1 MNTLMQW
8 INPPRVKIAG
18 MLMNLLL
25 CICSRYDIMKLQYFF
40 AVVGTSRYL
49 PYVCIALNTLKL
61 MELISPSILG
71 ILLFFDCG
79 VSVAK

>member
-1 MNTLMQW
+1 
-8 INPPRVKIAG
+8 
-18 MLMNLLL
+18 
-25 CICSRYDIMKLQYFF
+25 MKLQYFF

-61 MELISPSILG
+61 VELNSPLILG

-79 VSVAK
+79 VSFTNEHNL